1 MSRIALAIA
10 LAGLGFTPTG
20 LCGQGVELGTRVGF
34 NIVLP
39 EDGSIIG
46 FGIPGGGPAPLGS
59 LFGGA
64 SSVHVAFFP
73 SEQVMLEP
81 QLSLSVLRVSNGSSE
96 TLLNATLAS
105 QVAYM
110 FSGASVSSGYLGG
123 NLALTVIDV
132 SGADSENDFALG
144 FAVGY
149 RALPTPN
156 VAVRIEGGYRR
167 WLDFELN
174 ELNAALIFGI
184 VIP

>member
-1 MSRIALAIA
+1 
-10 LAGLGFTPTG
+10 
-20 LCGQGVELGTRVGF
+20 
-34 NIVLP
+34 
-39 EDGSIIG
+39 
-46 FGIPGGGPAPLGS
+46 
-59 LFGGA
+59 
-64 SSVHVAFFP
+64 
-73 SEQVMLEP
+73 MLEP

-149 RALPTPN
+149 RAPPHAKRRGPHRGRVPA
-156 VAVRIEGGYRR
+156 VARFRAERAERGADLRHR
-167 WLDFELN
+167 DTLN
-174 ELNAALIFGI
+174 GSQE
-184 VIP
+184 